1 MNRRDFLLSTAAFA
15 GLAGCKAGRSGVSTG
30 QGAARRAVAPKAGG
44 RMLIGACRPNSDAAL
59 MKSIGYDFIEGQ
71 VAPCFVPDRG
81 EEEWKRVRDEILALP
96 LPLRC
101 CNCFLPG
108 TFRITGPA
116 ADFVPALDYG
126 ERALRRAAEVGVNL
140 IVFGSNGARTVPGD
154 PLGVTGP
161 KPDTEKG
168 LVQFT
173 DFCRILCERVKDLKQ
188 MEVLV
193 EPLRPNGD
201 NLINFVWQAAQ
212 VCEDVKSPRLK
223 LIADLFHMMAG
234 REHPRSLVESRALL
248 RHCHIA
254 DYGTRNFVGER
265 PETVCHMRPYFDA
278 LKSIGYTG
286 GVSCE
291 PGKGGWGNPKDI
303 AKNLETTLKTL
314 RGLI

>member
-1 MNRRDFLLSTAAFA
+1 MNRREFLFSTAAFT
-15 GLAGCKAGRSGVSTG
+15 GLAGCVSIKMAKKKDSGRI
-30 QGAARRAVAPKAGG
+30 
-44 RMLIGACRPNSDAAL
+44 LIGACRPNADAAL

-71 VAPCFVPDRG
+71 VAACFVPDKG
-81 EEEWKRVRDEILALP
+81 EEEWKRRRDEIMSLP

-108 TFRITGPA
+108 KFRVTGPN
-116 ADFVPALDYG
+116 ADFGPALAYG
-126 ERALRRAAEVGVNL
+126 ETALRRAAEAGVNL

-154 PLGVTGP
+154 PLGLSGP

-173 DFCRILCERVKDLKQ
+173 DFCRQLCDRVKDLKK
-188 MEVLV
+188 MEILV

-201 NLINFVWQAAQ
+201 NLINFVWQAQQ
-212 VCEDVKSPRLK
+212 VCEEVNSPRLK

-234 REHPRSLVESRALL
+234 RERPRALVEARALL

-254 DYGTRNFVGER
+254 DYGTRNFVGEN
-265 PETVCHMRPYFDA
+265 PETVFHLKPYFET

-291 PGKGGWGNPKDI
+291 PGKGGWGKPEDL

-314 RGLI
+314 KSLV

>member
-1 MNRRDFLLSTAAFA
+1 MNRRDFLFSTAAFA
-15 GLAGCKAGRSGVSTG
+15 GLAGCMSSGKNGS
-30 QGAARRAVAPKAGG
+30 RGG

-71 VAPCFVPDRG
+71 VAACFAPDKG
-81 EEEWKRVRDEILALP
+81 EDDWKRLRDEILALP
-96 LPLRC
+96 IPLRC
-101 CNCFLPG
+101 CNSFLPAK
-108 TFRITGPA
+108 FRITGPN
-116 ADFVPALDYG
+116 ADFESALRYA
-126 ERALRRAAEVGVNL
+126 ETALRRAAEVGVNF

-154 PLGVTGP
+154 PLGLTGP

-173 DFCRILCERVKDLKQ
+173 DFCRLLCERIRDLSD

-201 NLINFVWQAAQ
+201 NLINFVWQAQQ
-212 VCEDVKSPRLK
+212 VCEEVNSPRLK

-234 REHPRSLVESRALL
+234 RERPGSLVEAKDIL

-254 DYGTRNFVGER
+254 DWQTRHFVGEK
-265 PETVCHMRPYFDA
+265 PETVFHMHPYFET
-278 LKSIGYTG
+278 LKSIGFTG

-291 PGKGGWGNPKDI
+291 PGKGGWGDPADL
-303 AKNLETTLKTL
+303 AKNLETTFKTL
-314 RGLI
+314 AEILV

>member
-1 MNRRDFLLSTAAFA
+1 MNRRDFIFSTAAFA
-15 GLAGCKAGRSGVSTG
+15 GLAGCSSAGVAK
-30 QGAARRAVAPKAGG
+30 QGGG

-59 MKSIGYDFIEGQ
+59 MKSIGYDFIEGT
-71 VAPCFVPDRG
+71 VAACFAPDKG
-81 EEEWKRVRDEILALP
+81 EEEWKRLRDEIRALP
-96 LPLRC
+96 IPLRC
-101 CNCFLPG
+101 CNSFLPAK
-108 TFRITGPA
+108 FRVTGPN
-116 ADFVPALDYG
+116 ADFEPALRYA
-126 ERALRRAAEVGVNL
+126 ETALRRASEVGVNL

-154 PLGVTGP
+154 PLGLTGP

-173 DFCRILCERVKDLKQ
+173 DFCRLLCDRVRDLDR

-201 NLINFVWQAAQ
+201 NLINFVWQAQQ
-212 VCEDVKSPRLK
+212 VCEEVASPRLK

-234 REHPRSLVESRALL
+234 REPPRSLVEARGIL

-254 DYGTRNFVGER
+254 DWYTRNFVGEK
-265 PETVCHMRPYFDA
+265 PETVFHMRPYFET

-291 PGKGGWGNPKDI
+291 PGKGGWGRPEDL
-303 AKNLETTLKTL
+303 AKNLETTFKTL
-314 RGLI
+314 MSLV

>member
-1 MNRRDFLLSTAAFA
+1 MNRRDFILSSAAFA
-15 GLAGCKAGRSGVSTG
+15 GLAGCTSSSIVEKR
-30 QGAARRAVAPKAGG
+30 GG

-59 MKSIGYDFIEGQ
+59 MKLIGYDFIEGT
-71 VAPCFVPDRG
+71 VADCFMPNCG
-81 EEEWKRVRDEILALP
+81 EEEWKRRRDEILALP

-108 TFRITGPA
+108 KFRVTGPN
-116 ADFVPALDYG
+116 ADFAPALKYG
-126 ERALRRAAEVGVNL
+126 ETALRRAAEVGVNL

-154 PLGVTGP
+154 PLGITGP

-173 DFCRILCERVKDLKQ
+173 DFCRLLCEKVKDLDR

-201 NLINFVWQAAQ
+201 NLINFVWQARH
-212 VCEDVKSPRLK
+212 VCEDVGSPRLK

-234 REHPRSLVESRALL
+234 RESPQSLADAKSIL

-254 DYGTRNFVGER
+254 DWQTRNFVGEK
-265 PETVCHMRPYFDA
+265 PETVFHMRPYFEM
-278 LKSIGYTG
+278 LKSIGFTG

-291 PGKGGWGNPKDI
+291 PGKGGWGASADL
-303 AKNLETTLKTL
+303 AKNLETTLTTL
-314 RGLI
+314 RSLV

>member
-1 MNRRDFLLSTAAFA
+1 MNRREFLVSTAAFA
-15 GLAGCKAGRSGVSTG
+15 GLAGCKVADGSRY
-30 QGAARRAVAPKAGG
+30 AARPSKVGG

-59 MKSIGYDFIEGQ
+59 MKSIGYDFIEGKVEQ
-71 VAPCFVPDRG
+71 CFAPEKGD
-81 EEEWKRVRDEILALP
+81 EEWKRLRDEILALP

-108 TFRITGPA
+108 TFRITGPN
-116 ADFVPALDYG
+116 ADFAPALDYG
-126 ERALRRAAEVGVNL
+126 ETALRRAAEVGVNL

-154 PLGVTGP
+154 PLGITAP

-173 DFCRILCERVKDLKQ
+173 DFCRILCERVKDLDR
-188 MEVLV
+188 MELLV

-201 NLINFVWQAAQ
+201 NIINFVWQAEQ
-212 VCEDVKSPRLK
+212 VCRDVDSPRLK

-234 REHPRSLVESRALL
+234 RERPRSLVEAKSFL

-254 DYGTRNFVGER
+254 DYGTRNFVGEK
-265 PETVCHMRPYFDA
+265 PETVWHMKPYFDT
-278 LKSIGYTG
+278 LKSIGFSG

-291 PGKGGWGNPKDI
+291 PGKGGWGEPSDL

-314 RGLI
+314 KSLV